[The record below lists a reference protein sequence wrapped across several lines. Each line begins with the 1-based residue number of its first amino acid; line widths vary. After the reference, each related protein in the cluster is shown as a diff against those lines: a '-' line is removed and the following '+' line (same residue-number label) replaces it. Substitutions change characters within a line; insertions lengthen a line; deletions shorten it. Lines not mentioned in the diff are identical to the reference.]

1 MGFPRPNDKR
11 KVREGVNCSRQAD
24 CTFRKGGIRL
34 VPNAVTGE
42 VSNGSQS

>member
-1 MGFPRPNDKR
+1 LLKDGWGSEMVFPRPNDKR

-34 VPNAVTGE
+34 V
-42 VSNGSQS
+42 SD